1 MNIVLN
7 IKQFIRT
14 RLTLRMKRINRRI
27 TISKRQQFVIVT
39 LLCACGLL
47 LTQIV
52 SSDFR
57 FVTVLGLSIVTYVL
71 CAFVLREDLSGIEW
85 FTLLSLPTLFTAAIA
100 VFYFL
105 LPVRWLTRIPVV
117 VIYAVCMYAL
127 LLTENIYNVAA
138 NRTIALLRAAHTVG
152 FLLTLIVFFLLVQ
165 TVLSIRSNVFI
176 NTLGAGSVAFILSF
190 QILWSVVLEP
200 ILDRRVLSISV
211 AIACVVAQFA
221 WFLSFW
227 PITTTIEALFLM
239 TSLYAMVGMGQQYL
253 QEKLYK
259 KTVTEFLIVTAI
271 IFAIVVASTNWRGS
285 F

>member
-1 MNIVLN
+1 MKLFDHLKQL
-7 IKQFIRT
+7 IKMRM
-14 RLTLRMKRINRRI
+14 TLRMKRINRRI
-27 TISKRQQFVIVT
+27 TITKRQQFVIVT
-39 LLCACGLL
+39 LLCAFGLL

-52 SSDFR
+52 STEFR
-57 FVTVLGLSIVTYVL
+57 FGTVFVLSVVTYIL

-117 VIYAVCMYAL
+117 VVYSVCMYAL

-152 FLLTLIVFFLLVQ
+152 FLLTLVVFFLLSQ
-165 TVLSIRSNVFI
+165 TVLSIRSNAFV
-176 NTLGAGSVAFILSF
+176 NTLGAGIVAFILTF
-190 QILWSVVLEP
+190 QTLWSVVLEP
-200 ILDRRVLSISV
+200 AFDKRILSITI
-211 AIACVVAQFA
+211 ATACVIAQLA
-221 WFLSFW
+221 WILSFW
-227 PITTTIEALFLM
+227 PITTTIEALFL
-239 TSLYAMVGMGQQYL
+239 TTCLYAMAGMGQQYL

-271 IFAIVVASTNWRGS
+271 ISVIVIISTNWRGS